1 MKKRACLKSALLVTL
16 VVALLFTMTAC
27 GSTKLNGTY
36 RFQGVLPQ
44 SFTFDRDGNV
54 TMSAF
59 GIDATG
65 TYVIEDD
72 TITITY
78 SLLGIDYDWEQSF
91 KRLGS
96 SIIINGTEFV
106 KE

>member
-1 MKKRACLKSALLVTL
+1 MKPKTYLKSALILTL
-16 VVALLFTMTAC
+16 IVVMVLSMTAC

-36 RFQGVLPQ
+36 QSQGMIDQ

-59 GIDATG
+59 GIDAKG
-65 TYVIEDD
+65 TYVIEDG

-91 KRLGS
+91 KKSGS